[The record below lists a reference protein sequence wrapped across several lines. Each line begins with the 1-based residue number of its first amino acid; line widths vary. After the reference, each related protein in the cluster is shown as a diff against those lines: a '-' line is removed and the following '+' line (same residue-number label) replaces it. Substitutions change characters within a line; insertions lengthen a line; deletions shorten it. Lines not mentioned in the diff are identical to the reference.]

1 MYTNIMYYRR
11 LYTGHEV
18 HCLWQLCTSARHS
31 AQMIKGAG
39 GILDRSMYPAAVY
52 GDETFAVRLTR
63 VVRV

>member
-1 MYTNIMYYRR
+1 MKYTVYGSCVP
-11 LYTGHEV
+11 T
-18 HCLWQLCTSARHS
+18 ARHS

-63 VVRV
+63 VVSV